1 MNRRLLLLLMLSVL
15 AITAYGVQRFPPPQF
30 DTPHPLPQTS
40 TPAPRAGLWIWIDSG
55 ALLLA
60 LSAASRLTLKKRRRG
75 WIAALMIASL
85 LYFGFWRKGCVC
97 SVGSIG
103 NKTLSAF
110 QSDYA
115 VPIGVLIFFMLP
127 LVFTLFF
134 GRGFCAAVC
143 PLGAMQDIVLI
154 HPLKVPRGLESG
166 LRLLAYLYLG
176 LAILMAATASAFII
190 CRYDPFVGF
199 WRFDANWNLWVLG
212 ASFLA
217 IAAVVGRPYCRFL
230 CPYGVLLRQLSRLS
244 PWRVTITPDEC
255 IQCRLCED
263 ACPFGAIEAPAAA
276 IPKKAYTSSKR
287 RLVMLIALIPV
298 LSAAGGWIGIKSHL
312 RLAQSN
318 PTVALSVLVAA
329 HHAGTAQSMPH
340 EIEAFV
346 QSGLDAASLRQ
357 AADAVIKQFYIGS
370 AILGILLGLLVGI
383 KAAAAMAVPRN
394 TDFEAHRAGCF
405 ACGRCFAYCPREQKL
420 RLSAAEDTKQ

>member
-1 MNRRLLLLLMLSVL
+1 MRRLLLLLLFLSAL
-15 AITAYGVQRFPPPQF
+15 AIAAYGVQRFPPPQF

-40 TPAPRAGLWIWIDSG
+40 VPPPRAGLWVWIDSA

-60 LSAASRLTLKKRRRG
+60 LSAASWLTLKKRRRG
-75 WIAALMIASL
+75 WIAAMMIASL

-103 NKTLSAF
+103 NIALSAF

-115 VPIGVLIFFMLP
+115 VPIVVLFFFMLP

-176 LAILMAATASAFII
+176 LAVLMAATASAFII

-217 IAAVVGRPYCRFL
+217 IATVVGRPYCRFL

-276 IPKKAYTSSKR
+276 IPKKHYVHSKQ
-287 RLVMLIALIPV
+287 RLALLIVLIPI
-298 LSAAGGWIGIKSHL
+298 LAAVGGWIGVKAHL

-318 PTVALSVLVAA
+318 PTVALSNLVAA
-329 HHAGTAQSMPH
+329 YHAGTAQQMPH

-357 AADAVIKQFYIGS
+357 AADAVINQFYIGS

-383 KAAAAMAVPRN
+383 KAAAAMAVGRN
-394 TDFEAHRAGCF
+394 TDYEAHRAGCF
-405 ACGRCFAYCPREQKL
+405 ACGRCFAYCPREQKI

>member
-1 MNRRLLLLLMLSVL
+1 MRRPLLLFLMLSAL
-15 AITAYGVQRFPPPQF
+15 AVAAYGVQRFPPPQF
-30 DTPHPLPQTS
+30 DTTHPLPQTS
-40 TPAPRAGLWIWIDSG
+40 IPAPRIGLWVWIDSA
-55 ALLLA
+55 ALLVA
-60 LSAASRLTLKKRRRG
+60 LSAASWLTLKKRRRG

-97 SVGSIG
+97 SVGAIG
-103 NKTLSAF
+103 NIALSAF

-154 HPLKVPRGLESG
+154 HPLKVPHGLESG

-176 LAILMAATASAFII
+176 LAVLMAATASAFII

-217 IAAVVGRPYCRFL
+217 IATVVGRPYCRFL

-244 PWRVTITPDEC
+244 PWRVTITPDAC

-276 IPKKAYTSSKR
+276 IPKKHYVHSKR
-287 RLVMLIALIPV
+287 RLVLLIALIPV
-298 LSAAGGWIGIKSHL
+298 LAAAGGWIGIKSHL

-318 PTVALSVLVAA
+318 PTVALSELVAA
-329 HHAGTAQSMPH
+329 YNPGAVKTMPH
-340 EIEAFV
+340 EIEAFI
-346 QSGLDAASLRQ
+346 QSGQDAAQLQ
-357 AADAVIKQFYIGS
+357 QTADGITKQFYIGS
-370 AILGILLGLLVGI
+370 ALVGVLMGLLVGV
-383 KAAAAMAVPRN
+383 KAAAAMAVPHN
-394 TDFEAHRAGCF
+394 TDYEANRAGCF
-405 ACGRCFAYCPREQKL
+405 ACGRCFAYCPIEQKRQPATQEL
-420 RLSAAEDTKQ
+420 TQ